1 MSNDSPVLTSLT
13 ENSTEVPVSAGR
25 VENYVI
31 LLVLLC
37 VFAGGSLI
45 LLLFCHRCSVGSR
58 RYSRASDDPEKTNT
72 TYVEDS
78 QPTQDITI
86 RLDESDAL
94 SPSSC
99 HDEETDRFM
108 STCSTGRRVS
118 FNESALY
125 EKESKTQD
133 KGRRYTLTEGDFH
146 HLKKA
151 RLTHLPLAPPP
162 STLKILTIME
172 CESTES
178 SSLNVNEPPTP
189 KLPLYPLYQSSERAG
204 PAWLCQSSGSALP
217 GDIHHYILLDSR
229 LSHSPPI
236 LCPPTPRSRTAEA
249 VGDGPWV
256 RTEGG
261 REITGMRGVRGT
273 FPAPVHRGS
282 VLHFFCKLRRHASLE
297 GAGPYFRKWKFDSS
311 HRAASLDAKG
321 SPKKRP
327 FQRQRAASANTD
339 PTEEDSP
346 PPHPSPP
353 LHRDIIQPLPSAH
366 SQSSGLQRLS
376 AGSLLPP
383 TSPPSPCLSRLEV
396 DAVVEG
402 ASSSRTERNATHPP
416 PEPPETQE
424 RGQEPGEEATRTGT
438 GLWREAGAVT
448 RTEAREEVNEWVGP
462 GEESDEDE
470 EEETDILGTEQRV
483 GMGSE
488 IMEGLCADEA
498 QEGGERFQ
506 AELGAVA
513 RIRARTA
520 DGLGATP
527 NTEAGMGVRAKTGVG
542 AVLGTEREVESG
554 DRFEST
560 LEVGAIIGAELVVEA
575 GLGASGVRIKAD
587 SGSGL
592 EGVLS
597 AGAGPGL
604 WEDPGPRSR
613 SGSGVCISRQESS
626 ETQPS
631 LYRDIWSLR
640 ASLEQYASS
649 DQSSTDRES
658 IRSDADSVCSLGGA
672 AARSGFAACLS
683 QDLGDELEEEW
694 EYGDTGREG
703 GDRGQRETEGEAEYR
718 DTGRNIGH
726 RGVQRRDSEGGGGEG
741 GTGVGGGGEG
751 EAGSRKLLQMD
762 SGYTS
767 IEAPMRAPEE
777 LRLFGAPVGPR
788 GKTASERR
796 LFFTSSGR
804 KGTVCESFEAKVFQE
819 ELEDEI
825 GKSTEGEEKPLKR
838 SPRSTNG
845 GKTLIL
851 KEPPHSVSPLKS
863 LQLQQLP
870 LQSPQPQ
877 PLPSPRPVR
886 LRRRD
891 YSIDEK
897 TDALFNEFL
906 RHDPRFD
913 QQESPLR
920 SRHRSRIHL
929 RKQWQRH
936 KQYSDPGSGAGGRY
950 SPSLERQSFRPL
962 RRGDSAGYPLD
973 TRYHSTLSRIASA
986 ADEETSE
993 GVVSE
998 GATNEGAACEGAV
1011 HESTDVKESTNQGT
1025 GNETVANQDAASL
1038 SSDTLRAEAS
1048 EMDPRVDNYN
1058 NNSSQVLT
1066 LSESYSSVPTQNSP
1080 VALPKSLK
1088 DSHIDPPILH
1098 IEEPET
1104 PGLNPHPQPQDQAP
1118 SPCLSDKLS
1127 VTLEDRLYT
1136 GLWRTGQ
1143 GQGGPEYVVGAIS
1156 LSSSPEPS
1164 SPV

>member
-1 MSNDSPVLTSLT
+1 GSLSLTWTMSNDSPVLTSLT

-25 VENYVI
+25 VENYVL

-37 VFAGGSLI
+37 VLAGGSLI
-45 LLLFCHRCSVGSR
+45 LLSVLLLFCHRCCVGGR

-78 QPTQDITI
+78 QPTQGKEDSQPTQDITI

-94 SPSSC
+94 SASCC

-108 STCSTGRRVS
+108 STCATGRR
-118 FNESALY
+118 
-125 EKESKTQD
+125 
-133 KGRRYTLTEGDFH
+133 
-146 HLKKA
+146 
-151 RLTHLPLAPPP
+151 
-162 STLKILTIME
+162 

-178 SSLNVNEPPTP
+178 SSLNVNEPPAP
-189 KLPLYPLYQSSERAG
+189 KLPLYPLYQSSERSA
-204 PAWLCQSSGSALP
+204 PAWLGQSSSNTLP
-217 GDIHHYILLDSR
+217 GDIHHNILLDSR

-236 LCPPTPRSRTAEA
+236 PM
-249 VGDGPWV
+249 
-256 RTEGG
+256 EGEG
-261 REITGMRGVRGT
+261 EMRGVRGKS
-273 FPAPVHRGS
+273 PAPGHQGS
-282 VLHFFCKLRRHASLE
+282 VLQFFCKLRRHASLE

-321 SPKKRP
+321 SPKRRP
-327 FQRQRAASANTD
+327 FQRQRAASDNAD

-346 PPHPSPP
+346 PLPF
-353 LHRDIIQPLPSAH
+353 RCDIIQPLPHTH
-366 SQSSGLQRLS
+366 SQSNGLQRLS
-376 AGSLLPP
+376 AGSLSPP
-383 TSPPSPCLSRLEV
+383 TCPPSPCLSRE
-396 DAVVEG
+396 
-402 ASSSRTERNATHPP
+402 
-416 PEPPETQE
+416 
-424 RGQEPGEEATRTGT
+424 
-438 GLWREAGAVT
+438 EAGAVT
-448 RTEAREEVNEWVGP
+448 RTEAGEEVNVWVGP
-462 GEESDEDE
+462 GEESDEE
-470 EEETDILGTEQRV
+470 EEADILGTEQRV

-488 IMEGLCADEA
+488 IMECLCADQA
-498 QEGGERFQ
+498 QEGGDCFQ
-506 AELGAVA
+506 AELGAEA

-520 DGLGATP
+520 DGLGDTP
-527 NTEAGMGVRAKTGVG
+527 KTEAGVGVRAKTGVG
-542 AVLGTEREVESG
+542 AILGTEREPETAV
-554 DRFEST
+554 RLEST
-560 LEVGAIIGAELVVEA
+560 IEVGETPGAELEVEA
-575 GLGASGVRIKAD
+575 GLGTSGVRIKAD

-592 EGVLS
+592 EGVLG
-597 AGAGPGL
+597 AGAGPGI

-613 SGSGVCISRQESS
+613 SGSGVCISRQESA

-672 AARSGFAACLS
+672 AARSSFTACLS
-683 QDLGDELEEEW
+683 QDLGDELEGEW

-718 DTGRNIGH
+718 DTGKKIGH

-741 GTGVGGGGEG
+741 GTGGTGETGGGGG

-767 IEAPMRAPEE
+767 IEAPMRATEE
-777 LRLFGAPVGPR
+777 LRLFGAHGGPR

-804 KGTVCESFEAKVFQE
+804 KGTVCESLEAKVFQE
-819 ELEDEI
+819 ELEDEM
-825 GKSTEGEEKPLKR
+825 GKNTEGEEKPVKR
-838 SPRSTNG
+838 SPRSPNG

-851 KEPPHSVSPLKS
+851 KEPPQSVSPLKS
-863 LQLQQLP
+863 LQLQQPP

-877 PLPSPRPVR
+877 AMPSPRPVR

-986 ADEETSE
+986 ADEEASE
-993 GVVSE
+993 GAAGE

-1011 HESTDVKESTNQGT
+1011 HESTDVKESTNKGT
-1025 GNETVANQDAASL
+1025 GNETVANQDTASR
-1038 SSDTLRAEAS
+1038 SSDVLRAEAS
-1048 EMDPRVDNYN
+1048 GMDPRVDNYN
-1058 NNSSQVLT
+1058 NNSSQALT
-1066 LSESYSSVPTQNSP
+1066 LAESYSSASTQNPP

-1088 DSHIDPPILH
+1088 DSLIDPPILH
-1098 IEEPET
+1098 IEDPESS
-1104 PGLNPHPQPQDQAP
+1104 GLNPHPQPQAP
-1118 SPCLSDKLS
+1118 SPRLSDKLS
-1127 VTLEDRLYT
+1127 VTMEDRLYT